1 MGPALLD
8 FQHLFYSG
16 LSSVGINF
24 NEKYLPASWS
34 FRSIFPFLSVWI
46 PEYVAPLSG
55 EILRNHC
62 YTYLLGV
69 PYFFLIEYCLSL
81 S

>member
-1 MGPALLD
+1 MKNIFLLRGHSD
-8 FQHLFYSG
+8 LYSP
-16 LSSVGINF
+16 SSVYG
-24 NEKYLPASWS
+24 YLT
-34 FRSIFPFLSVWI
+34 
-46 PEYVAPLSG
+46 EYVAPLSG